1 MNLQTVVDITQIT
14 AAVTVSGGTVFALL
28 QLRELRRQRQE
39 AVALDLMRAFMGA
52 EFSEAMAIVTN
63 LPDNLSAD
71 DLSRAGPDAE
81 KAATLMC
88 TTFEAMGVLVHR
100 RIAPLPLVQDLVGGV
115 IVVMWRR
122 LQPWL
127 DQLRVEQS
135 NPSDSEWFQWLAEQ
149 LEQRK
154 AEKIPAYVQH
164 RSWVP

>member
-1 MNLQTVVDITQIT
+1 MDLQTVVDVTQIT

-52 EFSEAMAIVTN
+52 EFSAAMAIVTN
-63 LPDNLSAD
+63 LPDNMSAD

-100 RIAPLPLVQDLVGGV
+100 RIAPLPLVQDLVGGL

-149 LEQRK
+149 LEQCK
-154 AEKIPAYVQH
+154 TAKVPAYVQH
-164 RSWVP
+164 RDWVP